1 MKKKLLKFVPLT
13 LLFSLLFSVNVFAAG
28 FTQDATGIHYQK
40 DDGTN
45 VTSAWVEVANLWFL
59 FDANGVCVNPTGAL
73 APNDADGYY
82 QIMTSY
88 TPFVTTDTAL
98 LNQCLTNGTV
108 VQVEGQYF
116 ITPEASTVMRNANLA
131 AANNTKQQNTTAKV
145 EDQSSIT
152 PEASTVIH
160 NANPTATNNTGYNF
174 DTYNNTEQQQT
185 TASYVLNN
193 SSKKIHYPS
202 CSSVP
207 KIAPQN
213 YATSNQTVNE
223 LTAQGYTTCGIC
235 FK

>member
-13 LLFSLLFSVNVFAAG
+13 LLFSLLFSVNVLAAG
-28 FTQDATGIHYQK
+28 FTQDAAGIHYQK

-59 FDANGVCVNPTGAL
+59 FDANGVCVNPAGAL

-82 QIMTSY
+82 QIVTSY

-131 AANNTKQQNTTAKV
+131 AANNT
-145 EDQSSIT
+145 
-152 PEASTVIH
+152 
-160 NANPTATNNTGYNF
+160 GYNF

-185 TASYVLNN
+185 AASYVLNN

-202 CSSVP
+202 CRSVP

-223 LTAQGYTTCGIC
+223 LIAQGYTTCGIC

>member
-1 MKKKLLKFVPLT
+1 MKRKFLKFVPLT

-28 FTQDATGIHYQK
+28 FTQDAAGIHYQK

-59 FDANGVCVNPTGAL
+59 FDANGVCVNPAGAL

-82 QIMTSY
+82 QIVTSY

-116 ITPEASTVMRNANLA
+116 ITPEASTVMRNATLT
-131 AANNTKQQNTTAKV
+131 AAN
-145 EDQSSIT
+145 
-152 PEASTVIH
+152 STE
-160 NANPTATNNTGYNF
+160 NNF

-185 TASYVLNN
+185 TANYVLNN

-213 YATSNQTVNE
+213 YATSSQTVND
-223 LTAQGYTTCGIC
+223 LIGQGYTTCGIC

>member
-1 MKKKLLKFVPLT
+1 
-13 LLFSLLFSVNVFAAG
+13 
-28 FTQDATGIHYQK
+28 
-40 DDGTN
+40 
-45 VTSAWVEVANLWFL
+45 
-59 FDANGVCVNPTGAL
+59 
-73 APNDADGYY
+73 
-82 QIMTSY
+82 MTSY

-131 AANNTKQQNTTAKV
+131 AANNTNQQNTT
-145 EDQSSIT
+145 T
-152 PEASTVIH
+152 PEASTDIP
-160 NANPTATNNTGYNF
+160 NANPTAANNTEYNF

-202 CSSVP
+202 CRSVP

-223 LTAQGYTTCGIC
+223 LIAQGYTTCGIC

>member
-1 MKKKLLKFVPLT
+1 MKKRLLKFVPLT
-13 LLFSLLFSVNVFAAG
+13 LLFSLLFSVNVLAAG
-28 FTQDATGIHYQK
+28 FTQDAAGIHYQK

-59 FDANGVCVNPTGAL
+59 FDANGVCVNPAGAL

-116 ITPEASTVMRNANLA
+116 ITPEASTVIPNTNPA
-131 AANNTKQQNTTAKV
+131 AA
-145 EDQSSIT
+145 
-152 PEASTVIH
+152 
-160 NANPTATNNTGYNF
+160 NNTGYNF

-202 CSSVP
+202 CRSVP

-223 LTAQGYTTCGIC
+223 LIAQGYTTCGIC
-235 FK
+235 FKQICIDNNQNAGHANWRFLYL

>member
-13 LLFSLLFSVNVFAAG
+13 LLFSLLISVNVFASG
-28 FTQDATGIHYQK
+28 FTQDAAGIHYQK

-116 ITPEASTVMRNANLA
+116 ITPEASTAMRNANLA
-131 AANNTKQQNTTAKV
+131 AANNTNQQNTT
-145 EDQSSIT
+145 T
-152 PEASTVIH
+152 PEASTDIP
-160 NANPTATNNTGYNF
+160 NANPTAANNTGYNF

-202 CSSVP
+202 CRSVP

-223 LTAQGYTTCGIC
+223 LIAQGYTTCGIY